1 MIYFRDNN
9 GNEQLIAGIAGAG
22 QTITQSIT
30 NGVTDKAP
38 SSDAVYDYLAPVDI
52 TSTVTVGSGVTIIAN
67 TLHVVKSGKVVNVSL
82 IIDSISDTTSQVID
96 VITGLPTPKLTQE
109 LTSTAFINNNIYYIG
124 MFFDGRLR
132 MYERASGFIRIQFT
146 YIAA

>member
-1 MIYFRDNN
+1 MIYFRDDN

-38 SSDAVYDYLAPVDI
+38 SSDAVYDYLTPVDI
-52 TSTVTVGSGVTIIAN
+52 SSTVTAGSAVTIRSGS
-67 TLHVVKSGKVVNVSL
+67 LHVVKSGKVVNVSL
-82 IIDSISDTTSQVID
+82 ILDSISDTTSAVID
-96 VITGLPTPKLTQE
+96 VITGLPTPKLSQE
-109 LTSTAFINNNIYYIG
+109 LTSVTFVNNNLYYIG

-132 MYERASGFIRIQFT
+132 MYERVSGFIRIQFT

>member
-1 MIYFRDNN
+1 MIYFRDKN
-9 GNEQLIAGIAGAG
+9 GNEQLIAGMAGAG

-52 TSTVTVGSGVTIIAN
+52 SSTVTAGSAVTIRSGS
-67 TLHVVKSGKVVNVSL
+67 LHVVKSGKVVNVSL
-82 IIDSISDTTSQVID
+82 ILDSISDTTSQVID
-96 VITGLPTPKLTQE
+96 VITGLPTPKLSQE
-109 LTSTAFINNNIYYIG
+109 LTSIAFVNNNLYYIG